1 MSYGMIIADTG
12 GNVIVDETH
21 PIFVFRESG
30 SHSIVDSGT
39 TTIDITDTDQI
50 LWACIR
56 PSTACHAAL
65 LSFVMSGTTR
75 TGFKILTDGTGTI
88 DWAVFQSRTTTAI
101 PKYGIVIY
109 DSSEDV
115 VFHSNDNYM
124 VSKYGYSFPPTTSIT
139 STREIPAIDADN
151 NYFVFEAPCYFMEY
165 TYTGAALQTTYYM
178 LGVKKNSSSRLEGKM
193 IKYYDSNIAST
204 HSPVNGSVIWSI
216 NGYISE
222 YNSAK

>member
-1 MSYGMIIADTG
+1 MSFGMIIADVG

-56 PSTACHAAL
+56 PSTACHVTM
-65 LSFVMSGTTR
+65 LSFTMSGSTK
-75 TGFKILTDGTGTI
+75 TGFQILSDGTGTVQ
-88 DWAVFQSRTTTAI
+88 WAVFQSRTTTAI
-101 PKYGIVIY
+101 PKYGLVIY
-109 DSSEDV
+109 DSSNET
-115 VFHSNDNYM
+115 VFHTNDNYM
-124 VSKYGYSFPPTTSIT
+124 VSKWGYSFTPCTAVG
-139 STREIPAIDADN
+139 STIEIPVVDSDN
-151 NYFVFEAPCYFMEY
+151 NYFVFEAPIYYAEY
-165 TYTGAALQTTYYM
+165 TQNGSVCQTTYYM
-178 LGVKKNSSSRLEGKM
+178 IGAQKISSSRLEGKL
-193 IKYYDSNIAST
+193 IKYYSSTVAST
-204 HSPVNGSVIWSI
+204 AIIKGSQAWGI